1 MNWDDETKE
10 TFKRAMKLK
19 LDALKMHPHQILG
32 VPPMI
37 RGKDVEVNNLS
48 AEATLDEFKKNQA
61 N

>member
-1 MNWDDETKE
+1 MDWDDETKE

-37 RGKDVEVNNLS
+37 RGKDVECYDLS
-48 AEATLDEFKKNQA
+48 AEATLAEFKKLWVS
-61 N
+61 